1 MRTWR
6 EPSLR
11 TWRTAFTMMTRLMR
25 VQENTGAGRT
35 FSRISNTGM
44 TASDPT
50 SSAAGGATDQH
61 GALATPAP
69 AGQGPATMATGAFAT
84 TVAQGPEPADGGG
97 QLGGH
102 VLYSAAY
109 SHYARRIVQ
118 ARADLPA
125 ILADAATRPLTRA
138 WIQARLQALH
148 EPSADAEEAAK
159 RALRRLRAEVMCVVI
174 ERDLRGLATL
184 GEVTGAMTDL
194 AELAIQHGLAMLG
207 ADLAATFGRPVGAS
221 GEVQEL
227 VVVGMGKLGG
237 RELNVSSDIDL
248 IFLYD
253 EDGETR
259 GGSRSLSNHEY
270 FIRLGRR
277 LINLLADVTGDGY
290 VFRVDMRLRPNGD
303 AGPLACSLG
312 MLEEYLVVQGREWER
327 YAWIKG
333 RVVSAL
339 DTPHAQRTA
348 SLLARLTMPFVFRRY
363 LDYGVIEAIRSLHA
377 QIRSEA
383 AKRSG
388 GLAGHGVNQRSFNI
402 KLGRGGIREIEFM
415 AQVFQLIRGG
425 QDPALRVRPTLEVL
439 AVAVE
444 RGLLPAGQAEQL
456 GDAYRFLRQLE
467 HRLQYRDDAQT
478 HHLPTSPDEQLA
490 VARMMG
496 CADWQ
501 ALLARLAALQEPVAQ
516 QFEATFSDP
525 DAAPC
530 EALWPGIVFDDN
542 AAQAQDNPEQE
553 QDDAACDD
561 GAAPCNRLQA
571 AGFTDCTGLLDRLR
585 AIASSLRYRALSESS
600 RARFDQL
607 VNRALDLAARQEDA
621 DSTIAR
627 FIDFLEAISRRA
639 SYLSLLSEYPQAMDR
654 VAQTLHASRWAAAY
668 LTRHPQL
675 LDELL
680 DSDALAG
687 PPDWAAFRKRLHERL
702 LAAEGQV
709 EHQMDILRREHHA
722 ETFRVL
728 LQDLQGML
736 TVEQVADRLSDL
748 ADAMLEA
755 TLETVWRQLATR
767 HRDTPRFAVIAYGR
781 LGGKE
786 LGYASDLDIIF
797 LYDDE
802 HERAP
807 DVYAAY
813 ARRLITWLTSHTA
826 AGALFDVDTRL
837 RPNGAAGLLVT
848 SFDAFRRYQLREGE
862 NTAWVW
868 EHQALTRARYCAGD
882 AAIGDRFEALRGEVL
897 CQQRDAAALR
907 DEIVQMRRKVAEGHP
922 NPTDLFDLKHDRGG
936 MVDIEF
942 TVQYLVLLHSRAHPQ
957 LTRNA
962 GNIALLREAGE
973 LGLIDATLALAVG
986 DAYRLFRARQHQLR
1000 LDGQAHA
1007 RVAPASVAPQTA
1019 QVHALWRAVFGED

>member
-1 MRTWR
+1 
-6 EPSLR
+6 
-11 TWRTAFTMMTRLMR
+11 MT
-25 VQENTGAGRT
+25 VP
-35 FSRISNTGM
+35 
-44 TASDPT
+44 DPT
-50 SSAAGGATDQH
+50 SSAAGHPLAPTDPQRMQDGAGTTSNPTLE
-61 GALATPAP
+61 GA
-69 AGQGPATMATGAFAT
+69 AGPIGSMAQGAFAT
-84 TVAQGPEPADGGG
+84 VSAQGLAPVESE
-97 QLGGH
+97 GH

-109 SHYARRIVQ
+109 SHYARRVMS
-118 ARADLPA
+118 ARAGMSGVVAEAA
-125 ILADAATRPLTRA
+125 IGPVSRD
-138 WIQARLQALH
+138 WMVERLHALQV
-148 EPSADAEEAAK
+148 PSADAEAVAAQ
-159 RALRRLRAEVMCVVI
+159 ALRRLRAEVMCTLI

-184 GEVTGAMTDL
+184 GEITGAMTDL
-194 AELAIQHGLAMLG
+194 AELSVQHGLRILG
-207 ADLAATFGRPVGAS
+207 DDLAATYGQPTGAQS

-253 EDGETR
+253 EDGDTQ
-259 GGSRSLSNHEY
+259 GGKRSLSNHEY

-277 LINLLADVTGDGY
+277 LITLLSEVTGDGY

-303 AGPLACSLG
+303 AGPLVCSFG

-333 RVVSAL
+333 RVVSAI
-339 DTPHAQRTA
+339 DTPHAERA
-348 SLLARLTMPFVFRRY
+348 AALLGRLTTPFVFRRY
-363 LDYGVIEAIRSLHA
+363 LDYGVIAAIRALHG

-388 GLAGHGVNQRSFNI
+388 GLAGHGVNQKSFNI

-439 AVAVE
+439 DVAVA
-444 RGLLPAGQAEQL
+444 RNLLPTGQAGEL
-456 GDAYRFLRQLE
+456 ADAYRFLRQLE

-478 HHLPTSPDEQLA
+478 HHLPTSDEERQA
-490 VARMMG
+490 VALMMG
-496 CADWQ
+496 CENWD
-501 ALLARLAALQEPVAQ
+501 ALVALMNTLMAPVAQ
-516 QFEATFSDP
+516 QFEATFADP
-525 DAAPC
+525 FAEDGAAQSEP
-530 EALWPGIVFDDN
+530 LWPALVREEMASR
-542 AAQAQDNPEQE
+542 AAQASP
-553 QDDAACDD
+553 DDETDPQSS
-561 GAAPCNRLQA
+561 PCQALQA
-571 AGFTDCTGLLDRLR
+571 AGFSDCTGLYDRLR
-585 AIASSLRYRALSESS
+585 AIGSSMRYRALSESS
-600 RARFDQL
+600 RNRFDQL
-607 VNRALDLAARQEDA
+607 VNRALDLAARQDDA
-621 DSTIAR
+621 DSTITR
-627 FIDFLEAISRRA
+627 FLDFLDAISRRA

-680 DSDALAG
+680 DSDALAAA
-687 PPDWAAFRKRLHERL
+687 PDWAAFRERLAERLH
-702 LAAEGQV
+702 ASDGQV
-709 EHQMDILRREHHA
+709 ETQMDILRREHHA
-722 ETFRVL
+722 ETFRIL
-728 LQDLQGML
+728 LQDLRGML

-748 ADAMLEA
+748 ADAMLEVTMQA
-755 TLETVWRQLATR
+755 VWRQLATR
-767 HRDTPRFAVIAYGR
+767 HLDTPRFAVIAYGR

-797 LYDDE
+797 LYDDD

-826 AGALFDVDTRL
+826 AGMLFDVDTRL

-848 SFDAFRRYQLREGE
+848 SFDAFRRYQLREGD

-868 EHQALTRARYCAGD
+868 EHQALTRARFGAGD
-882 AAIGDRFEALRGEVL
+882 REIGNRFEDLRDEIL
-897 CQQRDAAALR
+897 RQPRDAAALR
-907 DEIVQMRRKVAEGHP
+907 EEIVQMRAKVAEGHP

-942 TVQYLVLLHSRAHPQ
+942 TVQYLVLLHSGAHPE

-962 GNIALLREAGE
+962 GNIALLRMAGV
-973 LGLIDATLALAVG
+973 LNLIDAGLALAVG
-986 DAYRLFRARQHQLR
+986 DAYRLFRARQHKLR
-1000 LDGQAHA
+1000 LDGHDQA
-1007 RVAPASVAPQTA
+1007 RVPPDSVSEQVAP
-1019 QVHALWRAVFGED
+1019 VRALWHAVFGAG

>member
-1 MRTWR
+1 
-6 EPSLR
+6 
-11 TWRTAFTMMTRLMR
+11 MT
-25 VQENTGAGRT
+25 VP
-35 FSRISNTGM
+35 
-44 TASDPT
+44 DPT
-50 SSAAGGATDQH
+50 SSAPGN
-61 GALATPAP
+61 AP
-69 AGQGPATMATGAFAT
+69 AHSQPVHRLDGAGTTPDYSSPGAASPIGNMAEGAFAT
-84 TVAQGPEPADGGG
+84 MTAQGLAPADCE
-97 QLGGH
+97 GH

-109 SHYARRIVQ
+109 SHYARRTLA
-118 ARADLPA
+118 ARAE
-125 ILADAATRPLTRA
+125 LAGVVAQAAAAPLTRA
-138 WIQARLQALH
+138 WMEARLRALH
-148 EPSADAEEAAK
+148 VPSSDAESAAAQ
-159 RALRRLRAEVMCVVI
+159 ALRRLRAEVMCVVI
-174 ERDLRGLATL
+174 ERDLRGLAPL
-184 GEVTGAMTDL
+184 AEITGAMTDL
-194 AELAIQHGLAMLG
+194 AELAIQYGLRTLG
-207 ADLAATFGRPVGAS
+207 DDLATTYGRPTGDQS

-253 EDGETR
+253 EDGETQ

-277 LINLLADVTGDGY
+277 LITLLSEVTADGY

-303 AGPLACSLG
+303 AGPLVCSFG

-333 RVVSAL
+333 RVVSAQ
-339 DTPHAQRTA
+339 DTPHAARTVG
-348 SLLARLTMPFVFRRY
+348 LLSRLTMPFVFRRY
-363 LDYGVIEAIRSLHA
+363 LDYGVIAAIRSLHA
-377 QIRSEA
+377 QIRAEA

-425 QDPALRVRPTLEVL
+425 QDAALRVRPTLEVL

-444 RGLLPAGQAEQL
+444 HNLLPAGQAEQL
-456 GDAYRFLRQLE
+456 ADAYRFLRQLE

-478 HHLPTSPDEQLA
+478 HHLPTSDDERLA

-496 CADWQ
+496 CADWP
-501 ALLARLAALQEPVAQ
+501 ALVAQMSALMDPVAQ

-525 DAAPC
+525 FADPDVPQC
-530 EALWPGIVFDDN
+530 EALWPALVR
-542 AAQAQDNPEQE
+542 EE
-553 QDDAACDD
+553 QDARATQD
-561 GAAPCNRLQA
+561 GPDETDPESSPCQRLQA
-571 AGFTDCTGLLDRLR
+571 VGFGDCTGLYDRLR
-585 AIASSLRYRALSESS
+585 AIATSVRYRALSETS
-600 RARFDQL
+600 RSRFDQL
-607 VNRALDLAARQEDA
+607 VNRALDLASKQDDA

-627 FIDFLEAISRRA
+627 FLDFLDAISRRA

-687 PPDWAAFRKRLHERL
+687 APDWPAFRARLAERL
-702 LAAEGQV
+702 QASDGQV
-709 EHQMDILRREHHA
+709 ETQMDILRREHHA

-728 LQDLQGML
+728 LQDLQGLL

-748 ADAMLEA
+748 ADAMLEV
-755 TLETVWRQLATR
+755 TLQAVWRQLATR
-767 HRDTPRFAVIAYGR
+767 HTETPRFAIIAYGR

-797 LYDDE
+797 LYDDD

-826 AGALFDVDTRL
+826 AGTLFDVDMRL

-848 SFDAFRRYQLREGE
+848 SFDAFRRYQLREGD

-868 EHQALTRARYCAGD
+868 EHQALTRARFCAGD
-882 AAIGDRFEALRGEVL
+882 REIGASFEALREEIL
-897 CQQRDAAALR
+897 RQPRDAAALR
-907 DEIVQMRRKVAEGHP
+907 DEIVQMRGKVAEGHP

-942 TVQYLVLLHSRAHPQ
+942 TMQYLVLLHSGAHPS

-962 GNIALLREAGE
+962 GNIALLRMAGD
-973 LGLIDATLALAVG
+973 LGLIDAGLAVAVG
-986 DAYRLFRARQHQLR
+986 DAYRLFRALQHKLR

-1007 RVAPASVAPQTA
+1007 RVAPATVAAQTA
-1019 QVHALWRAVFGED
+1019 QVLTLWRAVFGEA

>member
-1 MRTWR
+1 
-6 EPSLR
+6 
-11 TWRTAFTMMTRLMR
+11 
-25 VQENTGAGRT
+25 
-35 FSRISNTGM
+35 M

-50 SSAAGGATDQH
+50 SSAAGDASDQH
-61 GALATPAP
+61 GAGATPVP
-69 AGQGPATMATGAFAT
+69 ADLADPAAALGPGEGPGTMTAGAFAVT
-84 TVAQGPEPADGGG
+84 AAQSLPQGLQAADC
-97 QLGGH
+97 GGH

-109 SHYARRIVQ
+109 SHYARRVLQ
-118 ARADLPA
+118 ARPELPA
-125 ILADAATRPLTRA
+125 VIAAAAGQPLTRA
-138 WIQARLQALH
+138 WMEARLQALH
-148 EPSADAEEAAK
+148 EPSADAEEATK
-159 RALRRLRAEVMCVVI
+159 RTLRRLRAEVMCAVI
-174 ERDLRGLATL
+174 ERDLRGLAAL
-184 GEVTGAMTDL
+184 GEITGAMTDL
-194 AELAIQHGLAMLG
+194 AELAIQHGLAVLG
-207 ADLAATFGRPVGAS
+207 ADLAATFGRPVGEQS

-248 IFLYD
+248 IFLYE
-253 EDGETR
+253 EDGDTK
-259 GGSRSLSNHEY
+259 GGTRSLSNHEY

-277 LINLLADVTGDGY
+277 LINLLAEVTADGY

-348 SLLARLTMPFVFRRY
+348 GLLARLTTPFVFRRY
-363 LDYGVIEAIRSLHA
+363 LDYGVIAAIRSLHA

-444 RGLLPAGQAEQL
+444 RGLLPSGQAGQL

-478 HHLPTSPDEQLA
+478 HHLPTSEDEQLA

-496 CADWQ
+496 CASWNE
-501 ALLARLAALQEPVAQ
+501 LLARLAALQEPVAQ

-530 EALWPGIVFDDN
+530 EALWPDIVLDDN
-542 AAQAQDNPEQE
+542 AARAQDNPQQDGAEPAQAE
-553 QDDAACDD
+553 RGAQAGCDDDAT
-561 GAAPCNRLQA
+561 PCRRLQA
-571 AGFTDCTGLLDRLR
+571 AGFTDCTGLIDRLR
-585 AIASSLRYRALSESS
+585 ATASSLRYRALSESS

-607 VNRALDLAARQEDA
+607 VNRALDLAARQDDA

-687 PPDWAAFRKRLHERL
+687 APDWPAFRKRLHERL

-728 LQDLQGML
+728 LQDLHGMR

-748 ADAMLEA
+748 ADAMLDA
-755 TLETVWRQLATR
+755 TLQTVWRQLATR

-807 DVYAAY
+807 DVYAAF

-848 SFDAFRRYQLREGE
+848 SFDAFRRYQLREGD

-868 EHQALTRARYCAGD
+868 EHQALTRARFCAGD
-882 AAIGDRFEALRGEVL
+882 AAIGDRFEALRDEVL
-897 CQQRDAAALR
+897 RQDRDAAVLR

-922 NPTDLFDLKHDRGG
+922 NPSSLFDLKHDRGG

-973 LGLIDATLALAVG
+973 IGLIDAALAVAVG

-1000 LDGQAHA
+1000 LDGQAQA
-1007 RVAPASVAPQTA
+1007 RVTAESVAEQTA
-1019 QVHALWRAVFGED
+1019 QVRTLWQAVFGED

>member
-1 MRTWR
+1 
-6 EPSLR
+6 
-11 TWRTAFTMMTRLMR
+11 
-25 VQENTGAGRT
+25 
-35 FSRISNTGM
+35 M

-50 SSAAGGATDQH
+50 SSAAHESAGTTGADGKSAARH
-61 GALATPAP
+61 DADATPAAAETAN
-69 AGQGPATMATGAFAT
+69 AGQSLAVRAALGGMAGGAFAT
-84 TVAQGPEPADGGG
+84 MTAAGQEPADC
-97 QLGGH
+97 GGH
-102 VLYSAAY
+102 VLYSAAC
-109 SHYARRIVQ
+109 SHYARRVLQ
-118 ARADLPA
+118 ARPEVADLV
-125 ILADAATRPLTRA
+125 AAASGAPLTRP
-138 WIQARLQALH
+138 WMTGRLAALH
-148 EPSADAEEAAK
+148 EPSVDVEEAAK

-184 GEVTGAMTDL
+184 AEVTGAMTDL
-194 AELAIQHGLAMLG
+194 AELSIQYGLATLG
-207 ADLAATFGRPVGAS
+207 DDLAATYGRPVGEQS
-221 GEVQEL
+221 GETQEL

-259 GGSRSLSNHEY
+259 GGPRSLSNHEY

-277 LINLLADVTGDGY
+277 LINLLADVTADGY

-348 SLLARLTMPFVFRRY
+348 ALLARQTMPFVFRRY
-363 LDYGVIEAIRSLHA
+363 LDYGVIDAIRSLHA
-377 QIRSEA
+377 QIRAEA

-425 QDPALRVRPTLEVL
+425 QDAALRVRPTLEVL
-439 AVAVE
+439 DVAVE

-456 GDAYRFLRQLE
+456 ADAYRFLRQLE

-478 HHLPTSPDEQLA
+478 HHLPTTETEQLA

-501 ALLARLAALQEPVAQ
+501 ALLEKLAALQEPVAQ

-525 DAAPC
+525 DARPC
-530 EALWPGIVFDDN
+530 EALWPALVREEVQGR
-542 AAQAQDNPEQE
+542 ATQDGPEE
-553 QDDAACDD
+553 GDVS
-561 GAAPCNRLQA
+561 PCGRLQA
-571 AGFTDCTGLLDRLR
+571 AGFTDCTGLYDRLR
-585 AIASSLRYRALSESS
+585 AIGTSLRYRALSEPS
-600 RARFDQL
+600 RVRFDQL
-607 VNRALDLAARQEDA
+607 VNRALDLAARQDDP

-627 FIDFLEAISRRA
+627 FLDFLDAISRRA

-654 VAQTLHASRWAAAY
+654 VAHTLHASRWAAAY

-680 DSDALAG
+680 DSEALATA
-687 PPDWAAFRKRLHERL
+687 PDWPAFRQRLSERML
-702 LAAEGQV
+702 HAEGQV
-709 EHQMDILRREHHA
+709 ETQMDILRREHHA
-722 ETFRVL
+722 ETFRIL
-728 LQDLQGML
+728 LQDLQGLL

-748 ADAMLEA
+748 ADAMLEV

-767 HRDTPRFAVIAYGR
+767 HREQPRFSVIAYGR

-797 LYDDE
+797 LYDDD

-826 AGALFDVDTRL
+826 AGMLFDVDTRL
-837 RPNGAAGLLVT
+837 RPNGASGLLVT
-848 SFDAFRRYQLREGE
+848 SFDAFRRYQLREGD

-868 EHQALTRARYCAGD
+868 EHQALTRARFCAGERE
-882 AAIGDRFEALRGEVL
+882 IGARFEALRDEIL
-897 CQQRDAAALR
+897 RQERDAATLR
-907 DEIVQMRRKVAEGHP
+907 GEIVEMRGKVAEGHP
-922 NPTDLFDLKHDRGG
+922 NPTELFDLKHDRGG

-942 TVQYLVLLHSRAHPQ
+942 TVQYLVLLHSRAHAG

-962 GNIALLREAGE
+962 GNIALLRAAGE
-973 LGLIDATLALAVG
+973 LGLIDAALSVAVG

-1000 LDGQAHA
+1000 LDGQEHA
-1007 RVAPASVAPQTA
+1007 RVPPASVTEPVG
-1019 QVHALWRAVFGED
+1019 QVKALWQAVFGDV

>member
-1 MRTWR
+1 
-6 EPSLR
+6 
-11 TWRTAFTMMTRLMR
+11 
-25 VQENTGAGRT
+25 
-35 FSRISNTGM
+35 
-44 TASDPT
+44 
-50 SSAAGGATDQH
+50 
-61 GALATPAP
+61 
-69 AGQGPATMATGAFAT
+69 MAHGAFAT
-84 TVAQGPEPADGGG
+84 MTAQGLAPADCE
-97 QLGGH
+97 GH

-109 SHYARRIVQ
+109 SHYARRVLA
-118 ARADLPA
+118 ARADVPA
-125 ILADAATRPLTRA
+125 LVAEAAAGPITRA
-138 WIQARLQALH
+138 WMETRLQALRA
-148 EPSADAEEAAK
+148 PSADVEAAAAQ
-159 RALRRLRAEVMCVVI
+159 ALRRLRAEVMCVVI

-184 GEVTGAMTDL
+184 AEITGAMTDL
-194 AELAIQHGLAMLG
+194 AELSIQFGLRVLG
-207 ADLAATFGRPVGAS
+207 DDLAATFGQPTGAQS

-253 EDGETR
+253 EDGDTQ
-259 GGSRSLSNHEY
+259 GGKRSLSNHEY

-277 LINLLADVTGDGY
+277 LITLLSEVTGDGY

-303 AGPLACSLG
+303 AGPLVCSFG

-333 RVVSAL
+333 RVVSAV
-339 DTPHAQRTA
+339 DTPHAARA
-348 SLLARLTMPFVFRRY
+348 AALLSRLTTPFVFRRY
-363 LDYGVIEAIRSLHA
+363 LDYGVIAAIRSLHG
-377 QIRSEA
+377 QIRAEA

-439 AVAVE
+439 DVAVAHN
-444 RGLLPAGQAEQL
+444 LLPAGQAEQL
-456 GDAYRFLRQLE
+456 ADAYRFLRQLE

-478 HHLPTSPDEQLA
+478 HHLPTSDDERQA
-490 VARMMG
+490 VALMMG
-496 CADWQ
+496 CAGWD
-501 ALLARLAALQEPVAQ
+501 ALVAQMNALMDPVAQ
-516 QFEATFSDP
+516 QFEATFADPFADP
-525 DAAPC
+525 DSAQSEP
-530 EALWPGIVFDDN
+530 LWPALVREEMG
-542 AAQAQDNPEQE
+542 ARATQDNPGDETDPQSS
-553 QDDAACDD
+553 
-561 GAAPCNRLQA
+561 PCQALQA
-571 AGFTDCTGLLDRLR
+571 VGFRDCTGLYDRLR
-585 AIASSLRYRALSESS
+585 AIGTSMRYRALSETS

-607 VNRALDLAARQEDA
+607 INRALDLAAKQDDA
-621 DSTIAR
+621 DSTITR
-627 FIDFLEAISRRA
+627 FVDFLEAISRRA

-654 VAQTLHASRWAAAY
+654 VAETLHASGWAAAY

-687 PPDWAAFRKRLHERL
+687 APDWAGFRERLSERLHD
-702 LAAEGQV
+702 ADGQI
-709 EHQMDILRREHHA
+709 ETQMDILRREHHA
-722 ETFRVL
+722 EIFRIL

-748 ADAMLEA
+748 ADAMLEV
-755 TLETVWRQLATR
+755 TMQTVWRQLPTR

-786 LGYASDLDIIF
+786 LGYASDLDLIF
-797 LYDDE
+797 LYDDD

-826 AGALFDVDTRL
+826 AGMLFDVDTRL

-848 SFDAFRRYQLREGE
+848 SFDAFRRYQLREGD

-868 EHQALTRARYCAGD
+868 EHQALTRARFGAGD
-882 AAIGDRFEALRGEVL
+882 REIGNRFEDLRDEIL
-897 CQQRDAAALR
+897 RQPRDAAALR
-907 DEIVQMRRKVAEGHP
+907 EEIVQMRAKVAEGHV

-942 TVQYLVLLHSRAHPQ
+942 TVQYLVLLHSGVHPE

-962 GNIALLREAGE
+962 GNIALLRLAGV
-973 LGLIDATLALAVG
+973 LNLIDAGLALAVG
-986 DAYRLFRARQHQLR
+986 DAYRLFRARQHKLR
-1000 LDGQAHA
+1000 LDGHDQA
-1007 RVAPASVAPQTA
+1007 RVAPESVSA
-1019 QVHALWRAVFGED
+1019 QATQVRALWRAVFGEG

>member
-1 MRTWR
+1 
-6 EPSLR
+6 
-11 TWRTAFTMMTRLMR
+11 
-25 VQENTGAGRT
+25 
-35 FSRISNTGM
+35 M

-50 SSAAGGATDQH
+50 SSAAGGAADQH
-61 GALATPAP
+61 GARATPEAAHAASAAP
-69 AGQGPATMATGAFAT
+69 GQGPGTMAAGAFAVT
-84 TVAQGPEPADGGG
+84 AAQALPPHGEGARAGGD
-97 QLGGH
+97 

-109 SHYARRIVQ
+109 SHYARRVLQ
-118 ARADLPA
+118 ARPDLPE
-125 ILADAATRPLTRA
+125 ILAAAVAQPLTRA
-138 WIQARLQALH
+138 WMAARLQALH
-148 EPSADAEEAAK
+148 TPSADAEDAAK
-159 RALRRLRAEVMCVVI
+159 RALRRLRAEVMCAVI

-207 ADLAATFGRPVGAS
+207 DDLAATFGRPVGAHS

-253 EDGETR
+253 EDGETQ
-259 GGSRSLSNHEY
+259 GGPRTLSNHEY

-277 LINLLADVTGDGY
+277 LINLLADVTADGY

-339 DTPHAQRTA
+339 DSPHAQRTA
-348 SLLARLTMPFVFRRY
+348 GLLARLTTPFVFRRY
-363 LDYGVIEAIRSLHA
+363 LDYGVIAAIRSLHA

-425 QDPALRVRPTLEVL
+425 QDPALRIRPTLEVL

-444 RGLLPAGQAEQL
+444 RGLLPAGQAAQL

-478 HHLPTSPDEQLA
+478 HHLPTSPDEQQA
-490 VARMMG
+490 VAQMMG
-496 CADWQ
+496 CADWP
-501 ALLARLAALQEPVAQ
+501 ALLARLAELQEPVAQ

-525 DAAPC
+525 DAGPC
-530 EALWPGIVFDDN
+530 EALWPDIVIHDS
-542 AAQAQDNPEQE
+542 AARAQDNPR
-553 QDDAACDD
+553 QDAQQGEADSAV
-561 GAAPCNRLQA
+561 PCQRLQA
-571 AGFTDCTGLLDRLR
+571 AGFTDCNALLDRLR
-585 AIASSLRYRALSESS
+585 AIAASLRYRALSESS

-607 VNRALDLAARQEDA
+607 VNRALDLAARQDDP
-621 DSTIAR
+621 DSTIGR

-687 PPDWAAFRKRLHERL
+687 APDWAAFRKRLHERL

-709 EHQMDILRREHHA
+709 EQQMDILRREHHA

-748 ADAMLEA
+748 ADAMLDA

-767 HRDTPRFAVIAYGR
+767 HREVPRFAVIAYGR

-807 DVYAAY
+807 EVYAAY

-848 SFDAFRRYQLREGE
+848 SFDAFRRYQLREGD

-868 EHQALTRARYCAGD
+868 EHQALTRARFCAGD
-882 AAIGDRFEALRGEVL
+882 AAIGARFEALRGEVL
-897 CQQRDAAALR
+897 CHERDAAALR
-907 DEIVQMRRKVAEGHP
+907 GEIAQMRRKVAEGHP

-962 GNIALLREAGE
+962 GNIALLREAGA

-1007 RVAPASVAPQTA
+1007 RVAPASMADQTA
-1019 QVHALWRAVFGED
+1019 AVRTLWRAVFGED

>member
-1 MRTWR
+1 
-6 EPSLR
+6 
-11 TWRTAFTMMTRLMR
+11 
-25 VQENTGAGRT
+25 
-35 FSRISNTGM
+35 M
-44 TASDPT
+44 TAPDPT
-50 SSAAGGATDQH
+50 SSAAGDDAVARDGASTTPCATD
-61 GALATPAP
+61 GNADAVAGRPVPTPGSTAS
-69 AGQGPATMATGAFAT
+69 GAFAT
-84 TVAQGPEPADGGG
+84 TAAQGLAPAECA
-97 QLGGH
+97 GH
-102 VLYSAAY
+102 VLYSAAG
-109 SHYARRIVQ
+109 SHYARRVLQ
-118 ARADLPA
+118 ARPELPG
-125 ILADAATRPLTRA
+125 IVAAAAGQPLSRA
-138 WIQARLQALH
+138 WMETRLKALQ
-148 EPSADAEEAAK
+148 EPSADAEAAAA
-159 RALRRLRAEVMCVVI
+159 RALRRLRAEVMCVAI
-174 ERDLRGLATL
+174 ERDLRGTATL
-184 GEVTGAMTDL
+184 AEVTGAMTDL
-194 AELAIQHGLAMLG
+194 AELSIQHGLATLG
-207 ADLAATFGRPVGAS
+207 DDLAATFGRPVGEQS

-253 EDGETR
+253 EDGDTA

-270 FIRLGRR
+270 FVRLGRR
-277 LINLLADVTGDGY
+277 LINLLAEVTADGY

-303 AGPLACSLG
+303 SGPLVCSFG

-339 DTPHAQRTA
+339 DTPHAQRA
-348 SLLARLTMPFVFRRY
+348 AALLARLTTPFVFRRY
-363 LDYGVIEAIRSLHA
+363 LDYGVIAAIRSLHA

-439 AVAVE
+439 CVAVD
-444 RGLLPAGQAEQL
+444 RGLLPAGQALQL
-456 GDAYRFLRQLE
+456 ADAYRFLRQLE

-478 HHLPTSPDEQLA
+478 HHLPTSPEEQLA
-490 VARMMG
+490 VAQMMG
-496 CADWQ
+496 CEDWP
-501 ALLARLAALQEPVAQ
+501 ALLQKLQALQEPVAQ

-525 DAAPC
+525 DTSPC
-530 EALWPGIVFDDN
+530 EALWPGIVLEDQQGRTQTGPDQN
-542 AAQAQDNPEQE
+542 SPEDE
-553 QDDAACDD
+553 
-561 GAAPCNRLQA
+561 GEVSPCQRLQD
-571 AGFTDCTGLLDRLR
+571 AGFSDCPGLLDRLR
-585 AIASSLRYRALSESS
+585 AIATSLRYRALSETS

-607 VNRALDLAARQEDA
+607 VNRALDLAAKQEDA
-621 DSTIAR
+621 DRTIAR

-654 VAQTLHASRWAAAY
+654 VAHTLHASSWAAAY

-687 PPDWAAFRKRLHERL
+687 APDWQAFRSRLSERL
-702 LAAEGQV
+702 LAVEGQV
-709 EHQMDILRREHHA
+709 EQQMDILRSEHHA
-722 ETFRVL
+722 ETFRIL
-728 LQDLQGML
+728 LQDLNGLL

-767 HRDTPRFAVIAYGR
+767 HQDVPRFAVIAYGR

-848 SFDAFRRYQLREGE
+848 SFEAFRRYQLREGD
-862 NTAWVW
+862 NAAWVW
-868 EHQALTRARYCAGD
+868 EHQALTRARFCAGD
-882 AAIGDRFEALRGEVL
+882 ASIGARFEALREEVL
-897 CQQRDAAALR
+897 RQPRDPAPLR
-907 DEIVQMRRKVAEGHP
+907 DEIVQMRHKVAEGHP
-922 NPTDLFDLKHDRGG
+922 NQTELFDLKHDRGG

-942 TVQYLVLLHSRAHPQ
+942 TVQYLVLLHSRAHAQ

-973 LGLIDATLALAVG
+973 LGLIDAGLAVAVG

-1000 LDGQAHA
+1000 LDGHGHA
-1007 RVAPASVAPQTA
+1007 RVAPASVADQTA
-1019 QVHALWRAVFGED
+1019 HVRALWRAVFGED